1 VARHAMT
8 MAATTPM
15 TMPAIAPPDREL
27 GEGLSLE
34 GPVEF
39 VAVAVCVEVVCVEV
53 VCVEVVCVEVV
64 RVEVVRVEVV
74 RVEAVWVCA
83 INLRGSKV

>member
-1 VARHAMT
+1 MT

-53 VCVEVVCVEVV
+53 V
-64 RVEVVRVEVV
+64 

>member
-1 VARHAMT
+1 MAACASWFCFFCQCRTRRNVARHAMT

-53 VCVEVVCVEVV
+53 V
-64 RVEVVRVEVV
+64 

>member
-1 VARHAMT
+1 MA

-34 GPVEF
+34 GLVEF
-39 VAVAVCVEVVCVEV
+39 VAVFVAVVDSVEVVSVEV
-53 VCVEVVCVEVV
+53 VSVEV
-64 RVEVVRVEVV
+64 
-74 RVEAVWVCA
+74 VWVCA
-83 INLRGSKV
+83 INLRGSKVKELADGCAKLKDE

>member
-1 VARHAMT
+1 MA

-34 GPVEF
+34 GLVEF
-39 VAVAVCVEVVCVEV
+39 VAVFVAVVDSVEV
-53 VCVEVVCVEVV
+53 
-64 RVEVVRVEVV
+64 
-74 RVEAVWVCA
+74 VWVCA
-83 INLRGSKV
+83 INLRGSKVKELADGCAKLKDE

>member
-1 VARHAMT
+1 MAACASWFCFLCLCRTRRNAARHAMA

-34 GPVEF
+34 GKAEF
-39 VAVAVCVEVVCVEV
+39 VVVAVCVEAVCVEVV
-53 VCVEVVCVEVV
+53 
-64 RVEVVRVEVV
+64 
-74 RVEAVWVCA
+74 WVCA
-83 INLRGSKV
+83 INVRGSKV

>member
-1 VARHAMT
+1 MT
-8 MAATTPM
+8 MAVTTPM

-39 VAVAVCVEVVCVEV
+39 VAVAVCVEIVC
-53 VCVEVVCVEVV
+53 
-64 RVEVVRVEVV
+64 VEVVRVEVV